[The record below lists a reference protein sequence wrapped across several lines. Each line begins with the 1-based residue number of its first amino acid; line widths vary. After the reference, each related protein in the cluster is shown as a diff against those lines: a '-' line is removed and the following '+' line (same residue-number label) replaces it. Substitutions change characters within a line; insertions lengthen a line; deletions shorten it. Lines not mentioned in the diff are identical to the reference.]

1 VTVVR
6 GKTWPLSVAPMMDW
20 TDRHYRVL
28 LRQITKRT
36 LLYSEMVTTGALLF
50 GDRDRHLEFSAVE
63 KPLALQLG
71 GDDPQALAA
80 CARLAESWGYD
91 EVNLNV
97 GCPSERVQRGRFGAC
112 LMAEPELVA
121 ACVAA
126 MREATALPVTVKHR
140 IGIDDLDR
148 YEDLARFV
156 DTVAAAGCDR
166 FIVHARKAWLTGLS
180 PKENRTIPPL
190 RYGEVY
196 RLKAEFPQ
204 LRIELNGGIDT
215 LEAVRSQ
222 LAFVDGVMVG
232 RAAYQTPYRL
242 ALADRL
248 FYGSSE
254 PAPTRRE
261 VVLGIIPYLEA
272 MLAQGVYLSRITRH
286 MLGLLAGQPGAKA
299 WKRHLGEHAH
309 RPGAGIEV
317 LTAALQGVPEAVLD
331 HNPEA
336 LTVAVNQ
343 H

>member
-1 VTVVR
+1 VVR

>member
-1 VTVVR
+1 MVR

>member
-1 VTVVR
+1 MVR
-6 GKTWPLSVAPMMDW
+6 GKTWPLSVAPMMDL
-20 TDRHYRVL
+20 TDRHCRVL
-28 LRQITKRT
+28 LRQITRRT

-50 GDRDRHLEFSAVE
+50 GDRARHLEFSVVE

-80 CARLAESWGYD
+80 CVRLAETWGYD

-97 GCPSERVQRGRFGAC
+97 GCPSERVQQGRFGAC

-126 MREATALPVTVKHR
+126 MREAVELPITVKHR

-148 YEDLARFV
+148 YEELARFV
-156 DTVAAAGCDR
+156 GTVAAAGCDR
-166 FIVHARKAWLTGLS
+166 FIVHACKAWLQGLS

-190 RYGEVY
+190 RYGEVH
-196 RLKAEFPQ
+196 RLKAELPQ
-204 LRIELNGGIDT
+204 LRIEINGGIDT
-215 LEAVRSQ
+215 LEAAQQQ
-222 LAFVDGVMVG
+222 LAVVDGVMVG

-248 FYGSSE
+248 FYGASE

-261 VVLGIIPYLEA
+261 VVLGMIPYLEA

-286 MLGLLAGQPGAKA
+286 MLGLFSGQPGAKA
-299 WKRHLGEHAH
+299 WKRYLSEHAH
-309 RPGAGIEV
+309 RPGAGVGV
-317 LTAALQGVPEAVLD
+317 LMAALAGVPEAVLD
-331 HNPEA
+331 ARPEA
-336 LTVAVNQ
+336 LMVALKQ